1 MKTQG
6 SLLCAGLLLIAVGG
20 LVVSAPSAF
29 ANKVDCGKVMS
40 EVGAG
45 KKAKE
50 IAKDLNISKSSVY
63 SCKSKA
69 KAAASGAKASPA
81 ASPVAAASPASH

>member
-1 MKTQG
+1 MGTRSSLIGIGFFLIAIG
-6 SLLCAGLLLIAVGG
+6 SL
-20 LVVSAPSAF
+20 VVNAPSAF
-29 ANKVDCGKVMS
+29 ANKVDCVKVMS

-45 KKAKE
+45 KKAKD

-69 KAAASGAKASPA
+69 KAAGSGTKASPA
-81 ASPVAAASPASH
+81 AAASPASH